1 MKSKTKSVLLVFFAL
16 FPLQALASN
25 TSIKRSEDIGVVRG
39 TIHME
44 NYSLATIPEIYNS
57 SRANMARAYGFNAKY
72 PLEVN
77 LGDSSDRTC
86 RKFFKDE
93 SYTADEYIAFLKK
106 YAGTRVELTGVQRHF
121 NVAGPIGCTFTEV
134 EILAS
139 GEEVAS
145 KEAKQQKAQQVES
158 KATGDYA
165 IGDMAVTVFKLG
177 RDFVRFRLLDED
189 GMPVQ
194 KPNHE
199 CAGVAVIKKALNGE
213 QIRAIRA
220 ETKKVGHRAT
230 LKNVVVKDGKCTVE
244 AVVPLSQ

>member
-1 MKSKTKSVLLVFFAL
+1 MKSKIKSVLLVVFAL
-16 FPLQALASN
+16 FPLQALASD
-25 TSIKRSEDIGVVRG
+25 TSINRSEDIGVVRG
-39 TIHME
+39 TINKE
-44 NYSLATIPEIYNS
+44 NYNLASIPEIYNS
-57 SRANMARAYGFNAKY
+57 SRANMARVYGFNAKY

-77 LGDSSDRTC
+77 LSDSSYRTC
-86 RKFFKDE
+86 RRFFKDE
-93 SYTADEYIAFLKK
+93 SYTADEYTAFLEK
-106 YAGTRVELTGVQRHF
+106 YAGTRVQLSGVQRHF
-121 NVAGPIGCTFTEV
+121 GVAGPIDCTFTGLEV
-134 EILAS
+134 LAS
-139 GEEVAS
+139 KEEVAS
-145 KEAKQQKAQQVES
+145 KEVKQQKAKQAES

-165 IGDMAVTVFKLG
+165 IGDMAVSVFYLG
-177 RDFVRFRLLDED
+177 RNFVRFRMLDED
-189 GMPVQ
+189 GTPVQ